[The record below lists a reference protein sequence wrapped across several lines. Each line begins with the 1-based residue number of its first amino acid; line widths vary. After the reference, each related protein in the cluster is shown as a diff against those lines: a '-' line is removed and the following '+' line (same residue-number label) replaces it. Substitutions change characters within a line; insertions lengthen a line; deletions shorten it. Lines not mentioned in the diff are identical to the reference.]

1 MEEQRD
7 EKLWQIAKSRA
18 DFENNL
24 IGFVVITAICRA
36 VWFFTSGQKEIHGTP
51 GHYG

>member
-24 IGFVVITAICRA
+24 IGVVVITAIRRA
-36 VWFFTSGQKEIHGTP
+36 VWFFTSGQKEIHSTL
-51 GHYG
+51 GHYR